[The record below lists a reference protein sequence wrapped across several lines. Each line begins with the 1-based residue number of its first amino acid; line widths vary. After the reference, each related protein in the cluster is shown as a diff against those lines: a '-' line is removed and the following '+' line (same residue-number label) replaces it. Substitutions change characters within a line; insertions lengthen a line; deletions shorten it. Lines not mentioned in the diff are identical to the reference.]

1 MQLDI
6 PAAYRQ
12 VAPLLL
18 RHLRVNWPVGIGLLQ
33 INSAGDN
40 VWNCPCLGVWRP
52 VAPAFG
58 VPAACACSD
67 LQLLQRPTVHAVNSQ
82 PDGPQQGHRE
92 AAATSPTPDQDSV
105 KLLPVLQ

>member
-1 MQLDI
+1 ML

-12 VAPLLL
+12 VPPLLL
-18 RHLRVNWPVGIGLLQ
+18 GHLRVNWHVGIGLPQ
-33 INSAGDN
+33 INSARHN
-40 VWNCPCLGVWRP
+40 VWNCPCLGVWGP

-58 VPAACACSD
+58 VPAACACPD

-92 AAATSPTPDQDSV
+92 AAATSPPPDQE
-105 KLLPVLQ
+105 LVL